1 VVRIRPTAEYSGK
14 RITDRQ
20 IEVLSAVNER
30 GSINSAAKLLNITPP
45 VAYRHIRELEKTI
58 GKNVLSSGPRGSVI
72 TEDGAELLRTITT
85 AETILSRDRRFT
97 IACTPVTEELMMSS
111 ISSSGVNA
119 DLIISDDER
128 NIAMLKQNDAEL
140 VILDDPV
147 HVFDDDSLNWK
158 EIGQMGMVHVDKG
171 TSYMRYRYG
180 AQRIAFRYLDSI
192 GEQYTIDG
200 ETLSLTDLL
209 DSGKSF
215 FVDEVLLM
223 RKGIRIHSATDPS
236 ILRHAILAVYANQS
250 DNIEK
255 VVSEVLKKR

>member
-1 VVRIRPTAEYSGK
+1 MVRIRPTAEYSGK

-20 IEVLSAVNER
+20 IEVLSAVHES
-30 GSINSAAKLLNITPP
+30 GSINAAAKLLNITPP
-45 VAYRHIRELEKTI
+45 VAYRHIRELERI
-58 GKNVLSSGPRGSVI
+58 VGKSVITAGPRGSVI
-72 TEDGAELLRTITT
+72 TEYGSELLKEITT
-85 AETILSRDRRFT
+85 AERILSRKRRFAV
-97 IACTPVTEELMMSS
+97 ACTPVTEELMMSS

-128 NIAMLKQNDAEL
+128 NIAMLKQNDVEL

-158 EIGQMGMVHVDKG
+158 EIGQMGMVHVDRG
-171 TSYMRYRYG
+171 TSYMKYRYG

-192 GEQYTIDG
+192 GKRYTIDG
-200 ETLSLTDLL
+200 ETLSLQDLL

-223 RKGIRIHSATDPS
+223 RKGIRVHSATDPA
-236 ILRHAILAVYANQS
+236 ILRHAILAVYVNQS
-250 DNIEK
+250 DDIDK
-255 VVSEVLKKR
+255 VVSEVLRKK